1 MYLYYYKMKAPQNL
15 QIPGMTSKIFYVQ
28 FIHKIKTENF
38 QIFIESILSDLM
50 DAIGETF
57 KANVSLFKNKGVWN
71 TYEKSIISLEFPEY
85 HWLSEVGMK
94 ISEFIKKYDEMMF
107 YVTVGLSG
115 YDRSSSFHEYVMFEL
130 VAKDG
135 VYIEKKMKSIDM
147 TFRTIDDNSWC
158 HGQKVPFYNT
168 TTTEF

>member
-1 MYLYYYKMKAPQNL
+1 MKAPQNL
-15 QIPGMTSKIFYVQ
+15 QIPGMTSKIFCVQ

-57 KANVSLFKNKGVWN
+57 KANVSLFKNKEVYN
-71 TYEKSIISLEFPEY
+71 MNVHEKSIISLEFPEY

-107 YVTVGLSG
+107 YVTVTLSG
-115 YDRSSSFHEYVMFEL
+115 YDRSDRVHEYVMFEL

-135 VYIEKKMKSIDM
+135 VYIEKKMRSIDM
-147 TFRTIDDNSWC
+147 TLRTIDDNSWC
-158 HGQKVPFYNT
+158 HGQKVPFYNST
-168 TTTEF
+168 ITEF